1 MSRAMSLQ
9 QLLAGE
15 TITLPIG
22 FDPMIEGLELD
33 SRALKQ
39 GDAFVALAGAS
50 THGLRFVEQ
59 AREANVAA
67 VSMRWEGALK
77 R

>member
-22 FDPMIEGLELD
+22 FDPMIEGLSID
-33 SRALKQ
+33 SRALS
-39 GDAFVALAGAS
+39 AFAAS
-50 THGLRFVEQ
+50 LDGRLRRLE
-59 AREANVAA
+59 R
-67 VSMRWEGALK
+67 
-77 R
+77 

>member
-15 TITLPIG
+15 ASLPDG
-22 FDPMIEGLELD
+22 FDPLLQGLSMD
-33 SRALKQ
+33 SRALKE

-50 THGLRFVEQ
+50 THGLRHLPQ
-59 AREANVAA
+59 APR
-67 VSMRWEGALK
+67 
-77 R
+77 